1 VPLGD
6 PVIRLQAL
14 GSVELSGP
22 GGRELKAV
30 LSRPKLLGLLA
41 YLAASAAGR
50 FHRRD
55 TLVGLLW
62 PESTDE
68 RARNALRQA
77 VYQLRNELGE
87 GVLVGRGDEELGLD
101 AERFWSDVAAFE
113 AALEAGN
120 REGALELYR
129 GDLLAGLYVTEAPA
143 FETWLEDRR
152 ANLRRRAAA
161 AARALAER
169 ARGDGNAAAAGR
181 WGRRALELAPL
192 DETLVREVIGLL
204 SDVGDRAGAVQEY
217 DSFARRLKAQMDV
230 GPAPETEALA
240 RAIRARGAG
249 VPPALASHE
258 GAQPLSGGR
267 LAAPPLTAD
276 LLGPAAMPRLEA
288 SPWARLV
295 RTPRVVAAAVG
306 VAAVAVAATLVVR
319 GRAPDLQWGRVAL
332 GVFENRTGDS
342 TLDAVGHMVA
352 GWTAGALRRSRLAE
366 VPDPDLSRQAVALA
380 TLRREADER
389 TRTRIVAEATGAR
402 LVVSGTVYLVG
413 DTLLLDARVT
423 DAERQVV
430 LAQLDPVRALR
441 ADPAPAVVELSS
453 RIAGAIGT
461 IVDVSVRSIA
471 DAPRQPPTYEAYR
484 AFAAAEDMYNRAAIP
499 GQFRLHEEAYR
510 RFLGAYALDSN
521 IVEALMRAADAAL
534 FLGLRP
540 AAESLAARVSLRR
553 ERLSPWAQV
562 RLDILNAK
570 LSGDLEGWLRAARS
584 ARDTPLDLAEAA
596 LATNRPREAVDALTS
611 GAGETWLRSFAGLG
625 WQAFEQEYWSLLT
638 SAYHALGEYRTEL
651 GVARRERSRSPADI
665 GSMRHEA
672 RALAAL
678 GRVRDVERLLD
689 ASPSIAAAEGPPA
702 GNLMAT
708 TAWELRAHGQPEAA
722 QRAAERAVAWYD
734 SRSGATPP
742 DVQGRLIALF
752 AAARWDEMLPPCES
766 LAVERPRALAIQ
778 GILGL
783 LAARRGDREEARRRS
798 DGLAALV
805 RPGDRNLVLYW
816 RAGIAAHLGDL
827 DAAMS
832 LLRDAVAAG
841 YPQTTRLH
849 SDGVLEPLWG
859 SEAFREFL
867 RPRG

>member
-1 VPLGD
+1 M
-6 PVIRLQAL
+6 IRLQAL
-14 GSVELSGP
+14 GSVELQGP
-22 GGRELKAV
+22 GGRELRAII
-30 LSRPKLLGLLA
+30 SRPKLLGLLA

-101 AERFWSDVAAFE
+101 AGRFWSDVDAFE
-113 AALEAGN
+113 AALEAGD

-129 GDLLAGLYVTEAPA
+129 GDLLAGLYVTDAPA
-143 FETWLEDRR
+143 FEAWLEDRR
-152 ANLRRRAAA
+152 TDLCRRAAA

-169 ARGDGNAAAAGR
+169 ARADGNAAAAGR

-192 DETLVREVIGLL
+192 DEALVREVMGLL
-204 SDVGDRAGAVQEY
+204 GGVGDRAGALGEY
-217 DSFARRLKAQMDV
+217 DAFARRLLAQMDV
-230 GPAPETEALA
+230 RPAPETEALA
-240 RAIRARGAG
+240 GAIRARGADASRAPA
-249 VPPALASHE
+249 PPSFE
-258 GAQPLSGGR
+258 RAQPPSGGR

-276 LLGPAAMPRLEA
+276 ALAPAEMPLPATAR
-288 SPWARLV
+288 WARPAWN
-295 RTPRVVAAAVG
+295 PRAVAAAVG
-306 VAAVAVAATLVVR
+306 VAAVAVAALLVSR
-319 GRAPDLQWGRVAL
+319 DRAPDLQWGRVAL

-366 VPDPDLSRQAVALA
+366 VPDPDFSRQAVALA
-380 TLRREADER
+380 TLGREVDER

-402 LVVSGTVYLVG
+402 LVVSGTVFLVG

-441 ADPAPAVVELSS
+441 ADPAPAVVALSS

-461 IVDVSVRSIA
+461 IVDASVRSIA

-484 AFAAAEDMYNRAAIP
+484 AFAVAEDMYNRASIP

-510 RFLGAYALDSN
+510 RFLGAYELDSN
-521 IVEALMRAADAAL
+521 MVEALMRAADAAS

-540 AAESLAARVSLRR
+540 AAESLAALVSLRR

-584 ARDTPLDLAEAA
+584 ARDTPVELAMAA
-596 LATNRPREAVDALTS
+596 LASNRPREAVDALTS
-611 GAGETWLRSFAGLG
+611 DAGETWLRSFAGLG
-625 WQAFEQEYWSLLT
+625 WRAFEHEYWLLLT
-638 SAYHALGEYRTEL
+638 YAHHALGEHRKEL
-651 GVARRERSRSPADI
+651 RVARRERSRFPTDLGAV
-665 GSMRHEA
+665 RNEA

-689 ASPSIAAAEGPPA
+689 ASLSIPA
-702 GNLMAT
+702 GEMPSPGNVMAT

-742 DVQGRLIALF
+742 DVQGRLSALF
-752 AAARWDEMLPPCES
+752 AAARWDEMRTPCES
-766 LAVERPRALAIQ
+766 LAVERPSAVAVQ
-778 GILGL
+778 GMLGL
-783 LAARRGDREEARRRS
+783 IAAHRGDREEARRRG
-798 DGLAALV
+798 DALAALG
-805 RPGDRNLVLYW
+805 RPGDRSPVLYW

-841 YPQTTRLH
+841 YAQRVRLH
-849 SDGVLEPLWG
+849 SDGALEPLWDTD
-859 SEAFREFL
+859 AFREFV
-867 RPRG
+867 RPKD

>member
-1 VPLGD
+1 VPPGE

-62 PESTDE
+62 PEATDE

-77 VYQLRNELGE
+77 IYQLRNELGE

-101 AERFWSDVAAFE
+101 AGRFWSDVAAFE
-113 AALEAGN
+113 AALEAGD

-129 GDLLAGLYVTEAPA
+129 GDLLAGLYVTDAPA

-152 ANLRRRAAA
+152 ADLRRRAAA

-192 DETLVREVIGLL
+192 DEALVRGVIGLL

-240 RAIRARGAG
+240 RAIRARGAD
-249 VPPALASHE
+249 VPAALAAHDP
-258 GAQPLSGGR
+258 QPLSGGR
-267 LAAPPLTAD
+267 LAAPPVTAD
-276 LLGPAAMPRLEA
+276 VVAPAVMPRLEA
-288 SPWARLV
+288 PQWARLV
-295 RTPRVVAAAVG
+295 RTPRVVAALAG

-402 LVVSGTVYLVG
+402 LVVSGTVFLVG

-441 ADPAPAVVELSS
+441 ADPAPAVVALSS

-484 AFAAAEDMYNRAAIP
+484 AFAVAEDMYNRAAIP

-521 IVEALMRAADAAL
+521 MVEALMRAADAAS

-540 AAESLAARVSLRR
+540 AAESLAALVSRRR

-562 RLDILNAK
+562 RLDILNAR

-584 ARDTPLDLAEAA
+584 ARDTPVDLALAA
-596 LATNRPREAVDALTS
+596 LATNRPREAVEALTS
-611 GAGETWLRSFAGLG
+611 DAGETWLRSFAGLG

-638 SAYHALGEYRTEL
+638 LAYHALGEHRREL
-651 GVARRERSRSPADI
+651 GVARRERSSSPADI
-665 GSMRHEA
+665 VSMRHEA

-689 ASPSIAAAEGPPA
+689 ASPSVAAAEGPPA

-734 SRSGATPP
+734 SRSGATRP

-752 AAARWDEMLPPCES
+752 AAARWDEMRQPCES
-766 LAVERPRALAIQ
+766 LAVERPSALAIQ

-841 YPQTTRLH
+841 YPQTVMLH

-859 SEAFREFL
+859 SAAFREFL

>member
-1 VPLGD
+1 M
-6 PVIRLQAL
+6 IRLQAL

-113 AALEAGN
+113 AALEAGDS
-120 REGALELYR
+120 EGALELYR

-152 ANLRRRAAA
+152 ADLRRRAAA
-161 AARALAER
+161 AARSLAER
-169 ARGDGNAAAAGR
+169 ARVDGNAAAAGR

-192 DETLVREVIGLL
+192 DEALVREVIGLL

-217 DSFARRLKAQMDV
+217 DSFARRLRAQMDV

-240 RAIRARGAG
+240 RAIRARGAD
-249 VPPALASHE
+249 VSRAPASRDS
-258 GAQPLSGGR
+258 AQPLSGGR
-267 LAAPPLTAD
+267 LAAPPVTAD
-276 LLGPAAMPRLEA
+276 ALVPAVMPRLKA
-288 SPWARLV
+288 SAWTHLV
-295 RTPRVVAAAVG
+295 WTPRVVAAAAG
-306 VAAVAVAATLVVR
+306 VAAVAVTALLVAR
-319 GRAPDLQWGRVAL
+319 GRTPDLQWGRVAL

-342 TLDAVGHMVA
+342 TLDAVGQMVA
-352 GWTAGALRRSRLAE
+352 GWTAGALRRARLAE
-366 VPDPDLSRQAVALA
+366 VSDPGLSRQAVALV
-380 TLRREADER
+380 TLGRAADER

-402 LVVSGTVYLVG
+402 LVVSGSVYLVG

-441 ADPAPAVVELSS
+441 ADPTPAVVALSS

-484 AFAAAEDMYNRAAIP
+484 AFAVAEDMYNRASIP

-521 IVEALMRAADAAL
+521 MVEALMRAAAAAS
-534 FLGLRP
+534 FLGLR
-540 AAESLAARVSLRR
+540 AEAESLAAAVSRRR

-584 ARDTPLDLAEAA
+584 ARDTPVELAMAA
-596 LATNRPREAVDALTS
+596 LASNRPREAVDALTS

-625 WQAFEQEYWSLLT
+625 WRAFEHEYWLLLT
-638 SAYHALGEYRTEL
+638 YAHHALGEHRKEL
-651 GVARRERSRSPADI
+651 RVARRERSRFPTDLGAL
-665 GSMRHEA
+665 RNEA
-672 RALAAL
+672 RALGAL
-678 GRVRDVERLLD
+678 GRVRDVEPLLD
-689 ASPSIAAAEGPPA
+689 ASLSIPA
-702 GNLMAT
+702 GEMPSPGSVMAT

-734 SRSGATPP
+734 SRSGVTSRP
-742 DVQGRLIALF
+742 DVVGRAGALF
-752 AAARWDEMLPPCES
+752 AAARWDALRS
-766 LAVERPRALAIQ
+766 LWDSLVVERPGTLVSQAM
-778 GILGL
+778 LGL
-783 LAARRGDREEARRRS
+783 LAAQRGDREEAQRHA
-798 DGLAALV
+798 DGLAALAS
-805 RPGDRNLVLYW
+805 PGDRAGVLYW

-832 LLRDAVAAG
+832 LLRDAVSAG
-841 YPQTTRLH
+841 YAQRVRLH

-859 SEAFREFL
+859 SAAFREFL